1 MNPFTKQIKQSM
13 HQQTRA
19 YLFAGGA
26 VLLWSTVASAFK
38 LSLRYLEPLQLVF
51 FASVISAAVLFAV
64 LAVQNK
70 IQLLLKYPKKH
81 LPICLL
87 LGLLNPCLYYFTLFE
102 AYDRLPAQDA
112 LSINYTWP
120 IMLVVLSIFILKQR
134 VRMLELMSII
144 IAYFG
149 VIIIA
154 KHGNIFT
161 LEFTDPSGV
170 VFALASTLIW
180 STFWIFNVRLESD
193 LTITLFL
200 SFLFAL
206 PALSVITYIVCPVY
220 EVSFKGLAGAIYI
233 GFFEMGVTFV
243 LWSSAL
249 RFSTTTAKV
258 SSLAFATPFLS
269 LLMIQVVVGEQ
280 IKIATLL
287 GLILIVAGIMLQSI
301 FNKNTKASIDAGRIH
316 LSPPAIRE

>member
-1 MNPFTKQIKQSM
+1 M

-51 FASVISAAVLFAV
+51 FASIISAAVLFSV

-70 IQLLLKYPKKH
+70 IQLLLKYPKKD
-81 LPICLL
+81 LPACLL

-134 VRMLELMSII
+134 VRMLELMSIS

-149 VIIIA
+149 VVIIA

-161 LEFTDPSGV
+161 LEFTNPSGV

-180 STFWIFNVRLESD
+180 SIFWIINVKLESD
-193 LTITLFL
+193 LTVTLFL

-206 PALSVITYIVCPVY
+206 PVLCIITYILYPISGVN
-220 EVSFKGLAGAIYI
+220 FKGLAGAIYVGI
-233 GFFEMGVTFV
+233 FEMGVTFV

-249 RFSTTTAKV
+249 RLSTTTAKV

-269 LLMIQVVVGEQ
+269 LLIIQVVVGEQ

-287 GLILIVAGIMLQSI
+287 GLVLIVAGIILQSV
-301 FNKNTKASIDAGRIH
+301 FNKNAKTGIDAGRIH
-316 LSPPAIRE
+316 VSPPAIRD

>member
-1 MNPFTKQIKQSM
+1 M

-19 YLFAGGA
+19 YLFGGGA

-51 FASVISAAVLFAV
+51 IAGFVSAVVLFAI

-70 IQLLLKYPKKH
+70 FQLLLQYPKKQ

-87 LGLLNPCLYYFTLFE
+87 LGLLNPCLYYFALFE

-112 LSINYTWP
+112 LSINYSWP
-120 IMLVVLSIFILKQR
+120 VMLVVLSIFTLKQR
-134 VRMLELMSII
+134 VRMLELIAIS

-154 KHGNIFT
+154 THGNLFS
-161 LEFTDPSGV
+161 LEFADPSGV
-170 VFALASTLIW
+170 GFALASTLVW
-180 STFWIFNVRLESD
+180 ATFWIIHVKQESD
-193 LTITLFL
+193 ITITLFL

-206 PALSVITYIVCPVY
+206 PVLCTMTYIVCPLSN
-220 EVSFKGLAGAIYI
+220 VSFRGLAGATYVGI
-233 GFFEMGVTFV
+233 FEMGVTFV
-243 LWSSAL
+243 LWSAAL
-249 RFSTTTAKV
+249 RLSMTTAKV
-258 SSLAFATPFLS
+258 SSLAFTAPFLS
-269 LLMIQVVVGEQ
+269 LFIIRIVVGEQ

-287 GLILIVAGIMLQSI
+287 GLILIVVGIILQAI
-301 FNKNTKASIDAGRIH
+301 FSKNAKVSVAV
-316 LSPPAIRE
+316 

>member
-1 MNPFTKQIKQSM
+1 M

-51 FASVISAAVLFAV
+51 LASVISAAVLFAV
-64 LAVQNK
+64 LVAQNK
-70 IQLLLKYPKKH
+70 IQLLLRDAKKL

-87 LGLLNPCLYYFTLFE
+87 LGLLNPCIYYVTLFE

-112 LSINYTWP
+112 LSINYSWP
-120 IMLVVLSIFILKQR
+120 IMLGVLSIFMLKQK
-134 VRMLELMSII
+134 VRIFELMSIS

-161 LEFTDPSGV
+161 LESVDPSGV
-170 VFALASTLIW
+170 IFALASTLIW
-180 STFWIFNVRLESD
+180 ALFWIINVKVESD
-193 LTITLFL
+193 LTVILFL
-200 SFLFAL
+200 SFILAL
-206 PALSVITYIVCPVY
+206 PVLSVITYIVYPAF
-220 EVSFKGLAGAIYI
+220 EISLKGLAGAVYV
-233 GFFEMGVTFV
+233 GLFEMGITFV

-249 RFSTTTAKV
+249 RLSRTTLKV
-258 SSLAFATPFLS
+258 TSLAFATPFLS
-269 LLMIQVVVGEQ
+269 LLMIQLVLGEQ
-280 IKIATLL
+280 IRIATLL
-287 GLILIVAGIMLQSI
+287 GLILIVAGIILQSI
-301 FNKNTKASIDAGRIH
+301 FSKNPKAVINAGKIH
-316 LSPPAIRE
+316 PSPPARRK